1 MYVIIYNNTS
11 EPIKVVINRGLMSKN
26 AKYTPAIRSFALTLQ
41 FYSAKEYS
49 FVRKMFKNLM
59 PHPATLKK
67 IENQD
72 LHVKPLLQ

>member
-1 MYVIIYNNTS
+1 
-11 EPIKVVINRGLMSKN
+11 MSKN

-67 IENQD
+67 IVFFN
-72 LHVKPLLQ
+72 